1 MTEIGCILGKG
12 GERVYMTKQLLDT
25 KQVQERL
32 GVSERTI
39 FNLLRRGDLK
49 GFKAG
54 RSWRFEESDIEA
66 YIKRQREKA
75 EQERT

>member
-1 MTEIGCILGKG
+1 MTS
-12 GERVYMTKQLLDT
+12 TLLDI

-54 RSWRFEESDIEA
+54 RAWRFEESDIEA

-75 EQERT
+75 EQERS